1 MLTQVITAKEAAK
14 LLGVTPRQVQ
24 NMCKA
29 GKLEARYADGV
40 WLILRMS
47 LLDAQK

>member
-1 MLTQVITAKEAAK
+1 MILLEVITAKEAAK

-29 GKLEARYADGV
+29 GKLECRYADGV
-40 WLILRMS
+40 WLILKNS
-47 LLDAQK
+47 LGGS